1 MKISLNHKEESLND
15 FEKAKKREIFHATLE
30 TSDFYTSCNCTKG
43 KKICLSKLFSDINN
57 PVA

>member
-1 MKISLNHKEESLND
+1 MTLK
-15 FEKAKKREIFHATLE
+15 KAKKREIFHAMLE

-57 PVA
+57 PLLK